1 MYKIVAADLDGT
13 LLRNDKTISPL
24 TREELERINDL
35 GVIFL
40 PSTGRTHV
48 EIPKPVMELPFL
60 NYGLC
65 VNGGAIYDYKEEKYI
80 FQTTIPVETAI
91 EVYHF
96 LKDYPVCPSCVING
110 RRLVQ
115 GDEDGEISDFI
126 KGVMAKGILFNCTG
140 VYDMESEIRKIND
153 DIQKMLVYTLDP
165 KYREEVMK
173 ALNDRFP
180 QLQISSSGPSFIEVN
195 ANGIDKGVAL
205 KRFCELKGVAIEDTM
220 VFGDAE
226 NDISMLKAGGLSV
239 VMENGSEET
248 KAVADVICPSNEDDG
263 VALTLQ
269 KYIY

>member
-13 LLRNDKTISPL
+13 LLRNDKSISPFA
-24 TREELERINDL
+24 REELERINEL

-48 EIPKPVMELPFL
+48 EIPQPIRELPFL

-80 FQTTIPVETAI
+80 FQNTIPIKTAI
-91 EVYHF
+91 EVYSF

-115 GDEDGEISDFI
+115 GDENGEISDFI

-140 VYDMESEIRKIND
+140 VYDMESQIRKLNC
-153 DIQKMLVYTLDP
+153 DIQKMLIYTMDP
-165 KYREEVMK
+165 KYREEVMG
-173 ALNDRFP
+173 ALKKSFP
-180 QLQISSSGPSFIEVN
+180 QLQISSSGPSYIEVN

-205 KRFCELKGVAIEDTM
+205 KRFCELKGVDTKDTM

-226 NDISMLKAGGLSV
+226 NDISMLKAGGLSI
-239 VMENGSEET
+239 VMENGTKET
-248 KAVADVICPSNEDDG
+248 KAVADVICPSNEEDG
-263 VALTLQ
+263 VAITLK
-269 KYIY
+269 KYIR